1 MQAIQLLIST
11 NWEGEGPSLLGSRIA
26 HTFPSAKVQTKNMQ
40 MRRPGQQEINDLRL
54 LLLVNHCRRGKGKG
68 D

>member
-40 MRRPGQQEINDLRL
+40 MRRPQQEMNDLLL
-54 LLLVNHCRRGKGKG
+54 LLLVNHCRREKGEV